1 MKKVSLIDSYLAKL
15 QKSESAGMGFAIDS
29 FPQTGGSQ
37 IRNKRKIF
45 KMREKDDTLEVEEED
60 EN

>member
-1 MKKVSLIDSYLAKL
+1 MKVTIIDSYLAKL

-37 IRNKRKIF
+37 IRGKKKTF
-45 KMREKDDTLEVEEED
+45 KMHEKNDTLEVEEED
-60 EN
+60 ED